1 MDPYVAHGGTLSWG
15 TYRLAVT
22 SLQYSSQ
29 VNSEIDI
36 TSMASDVSQDPGN
49 TQRKLVDQEF
59 DTCFAGG
66 GGGEL
71 NIDFFVYSTDL
82 SIFNAVGH
90 TKRIEMWVQP
100 STAAAPTFFFGFTAG
115 LSQVQLGANTGEYV
129 KGSAVFKLSKK

>member
-1 MDPYVAHGGTLSWG
+1 MEPYVAHGGTLSWG
-15 TYRLAVT
+15 TYQLNVT

-49 TQRKLVDQEF
+49 TARKLVDQEF

-71 NIDFFVYSTDL
+71 AVDFFVESGNL
-82 SIFNAVGH
+82 SLFNAVGH
-90 TKRIEMWVQP
+90 SKRLDMWVQP
-100 STAAAPTFFFGFTAG
+100 RTTSPRERFLGFTAG
-115 LSQVQLGANTGEYV
+115 LSQVQLGAAAGEFV